1 MEFGLFVNTEHAG
14 KSLGEAWEEDL
25 FDVVTADRL
34 GMQEAWISEHGV
46 TPELLICKAAAVT
59 TQIKMGPGVRPLPFH
74 HPLQVA
80 IEANACDQVTGGR
93 YLLGFG
99 LGGPETGA
107 KAMKQRGL
115 DENHRRDM
123 MHESIDFIMKAFTAT
138 EPFDYHGE
146 FWQGEEIDLRPKSVQ
161 KPHVPVAVASTG
173 TPSTMEMAGHNGFL
187 PLFSQYDE
195 AHHIHDSAEIMLEAA
210 RASGRPPARNA
221 MRACRYVYVAD
232 SVAQAKDDLRADM
245 TPSIERHKEFFP
257 HHFEHSLP
265 PSGRV
270 EDVTFDF
277 LIDSGHYFAG
287 DPDTVYEEIKNFY
300 DECGGIGVLLLL
312 AGKDY
317 GTREQRARSWETFM
331 QEVAPRLRTLDP
343 DQPSQPA

>member
-1 MEFGLFVNTEHAG
+1 MEFGLFVNTERQG
-14 KSLGEAWEEDL
+14 RSFGEAWEEDL
-25 FDVVTADRL
+25 FEVALADRL
-34 GMQEAWISEHGV
+34 GFQEAWISEHGV
-46 TPELLICKAAAVT
+46 TPELLIAKAAGVT
-59 TQIKMGPGVRPLPFH
+59 SRIKMGPGVRPLPFH

-80 IEANACDQVTGGR
+80 IEANACDQMTNGR
-93 YLLGFG
+93 YMLGFG

-107 KAMKQRGL
+107 KSMKMRGL
-115 DENHRRDM
+115 DEPRRRDM
-123 MHESIDFIMKAFTAT
+123 MHEAIDFIMKAFTAT

-146 FWQGEEIDLRPKSVQ
+146 FWQGEEIDVRPKPVQ
-161 KPHVPVAVASTG
+161 RPHVPVAVASTG
-173 TPSTMEMAGHNGFL
+173 TSTTMEMAGRNGFL

-195 AHHIHDSAEIMLEAA
+195 AHHMRGASQVLVEAA
-210 RASGRPPARNA
+210 RVSGRGPVRST
-221 MRACRYVYVAD
+221 MRACRYVYVTD
-232 SVAQAKDDLRADM
+232 SVAQAKEDLRDSM

-287 DPDTVYEEIKNFY
+287 DPDTVYEEIKHFY
-300 DECGGIGVLLLL
+300 DESGGIGVLLLL

-317 GTREQRARSWETFM
+317 GTREQREHSWQMFM
-331 QEVAPRLRTLDP
+331 DEVAPRLRPLNP
-343 DQPSQPA
+343 DA

>member
-138 EPFDYHGE
+138 EP
-146 FWQGEEIDLRPKSVQ
+146 LMRMRPSASSQ
-161 KPHVPVAVASTG
+161 LSWMNAVASPGPHQPTLSSQL
-173 TPSTMEMAGHNGFL
+173 TAMIVKPS
-187 PLFSQYDE
+187 
-195 AHHIHDSAEIMLEAA
+195 
-210 RASGRPPARNA
+210 
-221 MRACRYVYVAD
+221 
-232 SVAQAKDDLRADM
+232 
-245 TPSIERHKEFFP
+245 
-257 HHFEHSLP
+257 
-265 PSGRV
+265 
-270 EDVTFDF
+270 
-277 LIDSGHYFAG
+277 
-287 DPDTVYEEIKNFY
+287 
-300 DECGGIGVLLLL
+300 
-312 AGKDY
+312 
-317 GTREQRARSWETFM
+317 
-331 QEVAPRLRTLDP
+331 
-343 DQPSQPA
+343 